1 MFNNKFSRL
10 LPHPGYNIGGGI
22 GEAALIGAAFSG
34 GKALIT
40 GEDPLQAAVLGGI
53 TGGAMSG
60 LTQGA
65 QGLLGATNTSA
76 AAGGIDNA
84 ITPLPPN
91 TVADYV
97 PPPTAVT
104 PPPVVNNGIASVGQ
118 VTGPNGQIGVNL
130 SNAPST
136 PGGYVPG
143 QPAQLSTGSDAMEGK
158 AVVGR
163 GSLANVPPE
172 GVELPFD
179 RIKAM
184 VNPEAGGTLDKAFNF
199 ANANPG
205 PAAGIAGALYGAAFP
220 KKMDEE
226 KEDEEKSPLA
236 GYDRADFTAY
246 EAPRPDPYPQ
256 AQYTDYFKYGKEG
269 GVMQSYAGGGI
280 ASLAAGGAMAGQS
293 YPQGLLD
300 VNHYST
306 PSSTP
311 SSMEVVSGGYE
322 PQVDTYTGSRVG
334 PGMAE
339 GGVARFFGGGT
350 GEMYGNSGG
359 MGGQVYYDS
368 NTGQYYTL
376 GNSVGMGAMGFGNR
390 SRNILNKAGSKL
402 SGDVDPS
409 VGENN
414 VAPIENYYKARYS
427 EPTTPIQ
434 YSGPQGG
441 VANYYSLANSV
452 PLLAASNPGIGAQ
465 YTPASMA
472 SGGIAGYSLGG
483 YAAGGN
489 PRLLKGPGDGM
500 SDNIPATIGGKQPA
514 RLADGE
520 FVVPA
525 DVVSHLGNGSTDAGA
540 KHLYNMMDK
549 VRKAR
554 TGNKK
559 QGKQINPSR
568 FMPR

>member
-10 LPHPGYNIGGGI
+10 LPHPGYNIGGGV

-40 GEDPLQAAVLGGI
+40 GEDPLQAALLGGV
-53 TGGAMSG
+53 TSGAMSG

-65 QGLLGATNTSA
+65 QGLLGATNTNA
-76 AAGGIDNA
+76 AEGIGN
-84 ITPLPPN
+84 IEPLAPN
-91 TVADYV
+91 TVPDFV

-130 SNAPST
+130 SNAPNV

-143 QPAQLSTGSDAMEGK
+143 QPAQQSIGSDALEGTP
-158 AVVGR
+158 VPGR
-163 GSLANVPPE
+163 GALANIPPDNAT
-172 GVELPFD
+172 ELPYD
-179 RIKAM
+179 RIKSM
-184 VNPEAGGTLDKAFNF
+184 VNPTPGGIVDRGFDF
-199 ANANPG
+199 ANKSPYMT
-205 PAAGIAGALYGAAFP
+205 AAGAGALYGAYNP
-220 KKMDEE
+220 PKMDDGKD

-269 GVMQSYAGGGI
+269 GVMQSFAQGGIAALAGGG
-280 ASLAAGGAMAGQS
+280 
-293 YPQGLLD
+293 YPMGMQ
-300 VNHYST
+300 NNTQFAT
-306 PSSTP
+306 PSQMPASA
-311 SSMEVVSGGYE
+311 EVVGADYEQAVSPYSGE
-322 PQVDTYTGSRVG
+322 PVR
-334 PGMAE
+334 M
-339 GGVARFFGGGT
+339 FGGGAT
-350 GEMYGNSGG
+350 GTAEMYGNSLNGQPMYSLNNGLYNMGMGAKALRNSDG
-359 MGGQVYYDS
+359 MGGK
-368 NTGQYYTL
+368 
-376 GNSVGMGAMGFGNR
+376 MGVM
-390 SRNILNKAGSKL
+390 
-402 SGDVDPS
+402 DVDPS
-409 VGENN
+409 VGDYD
-414 VAPIENYYKARYS
+414 VAPIENYYRAKYS
-427 EPTTPIQ
+427 EQAPVAE
-434 YSGPQGG
+434 YNGPQGG
-441 VANYYSLANSV
+441 VADYYTLADSV
-452 PLLAASNPGIGAQ
+452 PLLAASNPGIAAQ
-465 YTPASMA
+465 FAPPALTSAAPANMA
-472 SGGIAGYSLGG
+472 EGGIAGYSLGG

-559 QGKQINPSR
+559 QGKQINPSK